1 MGACTARGGW
11 AFSKTT
17 RTAGRTDGRTDSLTH
32 SLIPPP
38 KLDTPKV
45 LARPARVSAVLL
57 VDRTASLPPS
67 DRAMTLP
74 SSEPPLAALSDDA
87 ASVGSLSD
95 EGSTPEEETDSVRGG
110 RRG

>member
-1 MGACTARGGW
+1 MHCARGVGILENDPHH
-11 AFSKTT
+11 
-17 RTAGRTDGRTDSLTH
+17 RAGRTDDLAH
-32 SLIPPP
+32 SVIQ
-38 KLDTPKV
+38 LDTPKV

-57 VDRTASLPPS
+57 VDRTASLLPP

-95 EGSTPEEETDSVRGG
+95 EGSTPEEEEIDWVRG
-110 RRG
+110 RRSG

>member
-1 MGACTARGGW
+1 MGACTAR
-11 AFSKTT
+11 
-17 RTAGRTDGRTDSLTH
+17 RPDGRTDGRTHSLTD
-32 SLIPPP
+32 SPTQ
-38 KLDTPKV
+38 LDTPKV

-67 DRAMTLP
+67 DRGMTLP